1 MELLSGSACESKRE
15 RKPAV
20 TFSGPQGVSS
30 VALMKWAMQGAK
42 KTLLITGATGYLG
55 QFVVQRLAAS
65 HKVCLH
71 IDFLQF
77 EFSGI

>member
-1 MELLSGSACESKRE
+1 
-15 RKPAV
+15 
-20 TFSGPQGVSS
+20 
-30 VALMKWAMQGAK
+30 MKQAMQGAK